1 MSTVQWV
8 EADFVVP
15 YYPKLPIFQISLNA
29 TILAKTTPEN
39 AQKYV
44 ALYE

>member
-15 YYPKLPIFQISLNA
+15 YYRKQSIFQISLNA
-29 TILAKTTPEN
+29 TILAKITPGD